1 MNFSRSI
8 FRALRLMHIH
18 LNGAFT
24 SPTGTSL
31 SAGNLTPDPKIY
43 DYETVRIPQLGD
55 AEVAREYQHADLV
68 HAFSLVLHVVERLS
82 SWPVLTECLTTCFE
96 AYQNWDNDVVFKIVS
111 GRWLRSI
118 FRTCSILLLSNN
130 SVVIWPMRCSEL
142 MTSCN
147 YPN

>member
-1 MNFSRSI
+1 
-8 FRALRLMHIH
+8 MHIH

-82 SWPVLTECLTTCFE
+82 SWPVLTECFTTCFE
-96 AYQNWDNDVVFKIVS
+96 AYQNWDNDVLVQDSVRALVTKYISNVFDPIAQQQLS
-111 GRWLRSI
+111 RDLANAL
-118 FRTCSILLLSNN
+118 FRVDDQL
-130 SVVIWPMRCSEL
+130 
-142 MTSCN
+142 
-147 YPN
+147 